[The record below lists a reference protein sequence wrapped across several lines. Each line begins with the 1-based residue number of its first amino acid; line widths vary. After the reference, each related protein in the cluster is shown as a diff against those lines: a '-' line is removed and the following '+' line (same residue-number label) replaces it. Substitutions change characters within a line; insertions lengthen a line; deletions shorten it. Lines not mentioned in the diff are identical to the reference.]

1 MVILYDY
8 CDISIVNG
16 VKLDQLRTTGHQLA
30 SGNNSETC
38 EINFKDQG
46 AECAAKTWSFT
57 RQKYLKLVKI
67 SLPTLQIPVVE
78 PLFPAV

>member
-46 AECAAKTWSFT
+46 AECAAKT
-57 RQKYLKLVKI
+57 
-67 SLPTLQIPVVE
+67 
-78 PLFPAV
+78 